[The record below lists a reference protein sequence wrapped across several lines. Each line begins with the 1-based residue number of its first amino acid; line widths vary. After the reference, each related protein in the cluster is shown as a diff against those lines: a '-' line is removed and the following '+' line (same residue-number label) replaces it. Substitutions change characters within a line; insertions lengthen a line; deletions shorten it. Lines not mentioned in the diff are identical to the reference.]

1 MLRVLRTLKILGE
14 HFVIVSPD
22 FKVID
27 ANCAIQTLFV
37 RMEANAQLRL
47 ADVIVYQVKPYK
59 FKEITYSG
67 AKLRINKAPFM

>member
-47 ADVIVYQVKPYK
+47 ADVIVYQVFMDLFVK
-59 FKEITYSG
+59 FVSVIPMVL
-67 AKLRINKAPFM
+67 A